1 MSARSEPRNGTP
13 ARAASE
19 AKLRAFHEEDAVGN
33 VYDSR
38 LVARLW
44 PFVKPHAKFLWVSV
58 GLLFVLSALRL
69 AYPRIMGDVIHQ
81 VDVRDMGAFRRDAVA
96 LVLVILAIQLVTFI
110 QVYAMQVAGARAMA
124 DLRDRIFVFLQGM
137 SLRFFDRTPVGRL
150 VTRVTND
157 VDAVAELFA
166 QGVLNAAGDLL
177 TLAGIVVAMLVL
189 DWRLSLIAFAAL
201 PVVALVVNAVR
212 KRSREAFRDIRT
224 KTARLN
230 AFLNEQVSGVAVV
243 QAYAREAA
251 VAEEFDQINDA
262 YRDANKRSI
271 YYEAI
276 LDAAIEMVATLC
288 VGSVLFYVGI
298 QRHSGGE
305 TFALVVT
312 FSGYIKQ
319 FFEPISI
326 LSQRY
331 TVLQSAMTGAER
343 IFQLLDE
350 KEREEAIAPSSCA
363 PDEEGD
369 AGISLEHVVFEYKE
383 GAPVL
388 RDVTIRAKRGEKI
401 ALVGATGSG
410 KTTIGSLLLRLYE
423 VKSGVVR
430 VAGRD
435 VRRYGRQE
443 LREQFAVVPQD
454 VFLFSGTLLSNVA
467 MSDETADR
475 ARARRAFERIG
486 ALELFARRA
495 DEGGDFL
502 DARVDERGGNFSA
515 GERQLIAFARALYR
529 DAPFLLL
536 DEATASVDSATEARL
551 QVALDAVLEGRT
563 AVVIAHRLS
572 TIKAVDRIVVLHK
585 GRLVEQGTHEEL
597 LASDGVYAKLYRLQL
612 AREAV
617 RTDTAVDAPES
628 PERSPSAS

>member
-1 MSARSEPRNGTP
+1 MTARAPESGAAK

-33 VYDSR
+33 VYDVR
-38 LVARLW
+38 LAKRLW
-44 PFVKPHAKFLWVSV
+44 PFVRPHARFVWLS
-58 GLLFVLSALRL
+58 LLALVVLAAVNL
-69 AYPRIMGDVIHQ
+69 ARPLLMGDV
-81 VDVRDMGAFRRDAVA
+81 VRQADARDLPLLWRDGLILTG
-96 LVLVILAIQLVTFI
+96 LVLVMQAVTFG

-124 DLRDRIFVFLQGM
+124 DLRTHVFVFLQKL
-137 SLRFFDRTPVGRL
+137 SLRFFDKTPVGRL

-157 VDAVAELFA
+157 VDAVGELFA
-166 QGVLNAAGDLL
+166 AGVLNAAGDLL
-177 TLAGIVVAMLVL
+177 TLVGIVIAMTVL
-189 DWRLSLIAFAAL
+189 DWRMSLIAFAAL
-201 PVVALVVNAVR
+201 PIVALIVNAVR

-230 AFLNEQVSGVAVV
+230 AFLNEQVSGIAVV
-243 QAYAREAA
+243 QAYAREDAMAA
-251 VAEEFDQINDA
+251 EFDEINDA

-276 LDAAIEMVATLC
+276 LDAAIEMVATIC
-288 VGSVLFYVGI
+288 IGSVLFYVGI
-298 QRHSGGE
+298 ERHSRGE

-331 TVLQSAMTGAER
+331 TILQSAMTGAER
-343 IFQLLDE
+343 IFQLLDVTD
-350 KEREEAIAPSSCA
+350 RESDVAAKDCA
-363 PDEEGD
+363 PDGLEGE
-369 AGISLEHVVFEYKE
+369 GIALDQVLFEYKP

-388 RDVTIRAKRGEKI
+388 RDVTITAKRGEKI

-423 VKSGVVR
+423 VTNGVVR
-430 VAGRD
+430 VLGKD
-435 VRRYGRQE
+435 VRRWKRNE

-467 MSDETADR
+467 MSDEKADR
-475 ARARRAFERIG
+475 DRAVRAFERVG
-486 ALELFARRA
+486 ALELFEARC
-495 DEGGDFL
+495 DGGDFL
-502 DARVDERGGNFSA
+502 DMPVDERGQNFSA

-529 DAPFLLL
+529 DAPLLLL

-551 QVALDAVLEGRT
+551 QVALEAVMEGRT

-585 GRLVEQGTHEEL
+585 GRLMEQGTHDEL
-597 LASDGVYAKLYRLQL
+597 LAKDGVYAKLYRLQL
-612 AREAV
+612 ARELAV
-617 RTDTAVDAPES
+617 
-628 PERSPSAS
+628 

>member
-1 MSARSEPRNGTP
+1 MSAKTNKGAAPDTP
-13 ARAASE
+13 GSRARAASE
-19 AKLRAFHEEDAVGN
+19 AKLRAFHEEDAVGK
-33 VYDSR
+33 VYDFR
-38 LVARLW
+38 LARRLW
-44 PFVKPHAKFLWVSV
+44 PFVKPHAKFLWVSL
-58 GLLFVLSALRL
+58 GLLLVLTALKL
-69 AYPRIMGDVIHQ
+69 MIPRVMGDVIRQ
-81 VDVRDMGAFRRDAVA
+81 IDARDMSAFKRDG
-96 LVLVILAIQLVTFI
+96 VILTVVVISIQLFTFV
-110 QVYAMQVAGARAMA
+110 QVYAMQIAGARAMA
-124 DLRDRIFVFLQGM
+124 DLRDRIFVFLQGL

-166 QGVLNAAGDLL
+166 QGVLNAFGDLL
-177 TLAGIVVAMLVL
+177 TLFGIVIAMVII
-189 DWRLSLIAFAAL
+189 DWRMSLIAFAAL
-201 PVVALVVNAVR
+201 PIVALIVNAVR

-243 QAYAREAA
+243 QAYAREAS
-251 VAEEFDQINDA
+251 VAREFDEINDA

-288 VGSVLFYVGI
+288 IGSVLFYVGI
-298 QRHSGGE
+298 RRHSGGE

-312 FSGYIKQ
+312 FAGYIKQ

-331 TVLQSAMTGAER
+331 TVLQSALTGAER

-350 KEREEAIAPSSCA
+350 TDREEDVAAVDCA
-363 PDEEGD
+363 PDLGGGE
-369 AGISLEHVVFEYKE
+369 GISLEHVTFGYKPN
-383 GAPVL
+383 APVL
-388 RDVTIRAKRGEKI
+388 RDVTITAKRGEKI

-430 VAGRD
+430 INGRD
-435 VRRYGRQE
+435 VRRYDRQD
-443 LREQFAVVPQD
+443 LRELFAVVPQD

-467 MSDETADR
+467 MSDEKADR
-475 ARARRAFERIG
+475 ERAKRAFERIG
-486 ALELFARRA
+486 AREIFARRG
-495 DEGGDFL
+495 EGVDGDFL
-502 DARVDERGGNFSA
+502 DSRVDERGQNFSA

-551 QVALDAVLEGRT
+551 QIALDAVLEGRT

-585 GRLVEQGTHEEL
+585 GRVVEQGPHDEL
-597 LASDGVYAKLYRLQL
+597 LAQDGVYAKLYRLQL
-612 AREAV
+612 ARELAK
-617 RTDTAVDAPES
+617 
-628 PERSPSAS
+628 

>member
-1 MSARSEPRNGTP
+1 MSATAKGAPPKS

-44 PFVKPHAKFLWVSV
+44 PFVKPHAQFLWLSI
-58 GLLFVLSALRL
+58 GLLFVLAGLKL
-69 AYPRIMGDVIHQ
+69 AYPRIMGDVIRQ
-81 VDVRDMGAFRRDAVA
+81 VDLRDMGAFRRDAV
-96 LVLVILAIQLVTFI
+96 LLTLVILSIQLVTFV

-177 TLAGIVVAMLVL
+177 TLAGIVVAMLLL
-189 DWRLSLIAFAAL
+189 DWQLAVIAFAAL

-251 VAEEFDQINDA
+251 VAAEFDEINDA

-298 QRHSGGE
+298 RRHSGGE

-350 KEREEAIAPSSCA
+350 KDREEAVAIAECA
-363 PDEEGD
+363 PDGAEDEGLALD
-369 AGISLEHVVFEYKE
+369 HVVFEYKE

-388 RDVTIRAKRGEKI
+388 KDVTIRAKRGEKI

-423 VKSGVVR
+423 VKAGVVR

-443 LREQFAVVPQD
+443 LREKFAVVPQD

-467 MSDETADR
+467 MSDEKADR
-475 ARARRAFERIG
+475 DRARRAFERIG

-495 DEGGDFL
+495 DAGEADFL

-585 GRLVEQGTHEEL
+585 GKLVEQGTHEEL
-597 LASDGVYAKLYRLQL
+597 LAKDGVYAKLYRLQL

-617 RTDTAVDAPES
+617 AQGEKDGE
-628 PERSPSAS
+628 